1 MGDSALFLVEDPAGF
16 LARYG
21 DKVDL
26 AGTALWADYPRL
38 AGLDAGS
45 WPALDGMGADVPGQE
60 LLGPLTVLPA
70 RAAHA
75 GTLDVLLG

>member
-75 GTLDVLLG
+75 ETLDVLLG